1 MAYPPFHPSSA
12 APVPLFM
19 SEAEFGRAFPSES
32 DYVERK
38 SGFNRTALQEARA
51 ASGRPLIASTVRSGS

>member
-1 MAYPPFHPSSA
+1 MAYPPFHPSSN

-19 SEAEFGRAFPSES
+19 SRAEFGEAFPAEN

-38 SGFNRTALQEARA
+38 SGVGRA
-51 ASGRPLIASTVRSGS
+51 AVQTPSLRSRTRTGA